1 MFGSTFS
8 TGERAAPEG
17 DALRQAQLTQ
27 ERNMLYL
34 SIRDVFHERHR
45 IGHSRARAILQ
56 ESVGDYRRLS
66 ITLPE

>member
-27 ERNMLYL
+27 ERNMLYQ
-34 SIRDVFHERHR
+34 SIRAVFRDRHR
-45 IGHSRARAILQ
+45 IGHSRARLILQ
-56 ESVGDYRRLS
+56 ERIDDYRG
-66 ITLPE
+66 TP

>member
-27 ERNMLYL
+27 ERNMLYQ
-34 SIRDVFHERHR
+34 SIRAVFRDRHR
-45 IGHSRARAILQ
+45 IGLCRAQLFLQ
-56 ESVGDYRRLS
+56 ERIEDYRG
-66 ITLPE
+66 TP